1 MRPSA
6 ARPPAAAVTSRGIPL
21 ETVQEKALC
30 LLACAACAA
39 LLAVQLRPEE
49 PAPPPPEPEPAP
61 PPAVAD
67 PVPLHGFQLAV
78 LNGCGDSQVAARMTD
93 KARGLGL
100 DVIHE
105 GNAPTFGFV
114 ESVVIDRSG
123 DLPRARHVARLLG
136 IPAAVQQ
143 LSDDAYRLEAVTV
156 VVGRDY
162 RRLGLFDS
170 SPGPRN

>member
-1 MRPSA
+1 
-6 ARPPAAAVTSRGIPL
+6 
-21 ETVQEKALC
+21 
-30 LLACAACAA
+30 
-39 LLAVQLRPEE
+39 
-49 PAPPPPEPEPAP
+49 
-61 PPAVAD
+61 
-67 PVPLHGFQLAV
+67 
-78 LNGCGDSQVAARMTD
+78 MTD

-105 GNAPTFGFV
+105 GNAPSFGFV

-123 DLPRARHVARLLG
+123 DLARARRVARLLG
-136 IPAAVQQ
+136 IPQAIQQ
-143 LSDDAYRLEAVTV
+143 VSDDAYRLEAVTV

>member
-1 MRPSA
+1 M
-6 ARPPAAAVTSRGIPL
+6 
-21 ETVQEKALC
+21 QEKALC
-30 LLACAACAA
+30 LLAGAACMA
-39 LLAVQLRPEE
+39 LLAVQLRPGEQ
-49 PAPPPPEPEPAP
+49 APPPPAQEQEPPSAVVAP
-61 PPAVAD
+61 I
-67 PVPLHGFQLAV
+67 PLDGFRIAV

-93 KARGLGL
+93 KARGLGF

-105 GNAPTFGFV
+105 GNASSFGFV

-136 IPAAVQQ
+136 IPDAIQQ
-143 LSDDAYRLEAVTV
+143 LSDDTYRLEAVTV

-170 SPGPRN
+170 SSGPWN